1 MAVTTVEEPMLS
13 RLDRLDIIVRH
24 LEELKVGHS
33 NRTPK
38 SSSCPSTPSSKS
50 EGQASSF
57 DFSPRSL
64 EKHCRPIDDVIAETE
79 TKGTLIERLLDVEHR
94 VAKLCMQLEEEMEA
108 QRRRVEEEEEK
119 KKVSKKKN
127 RGLKKLVKSCVTG
140 NT

>member
-1 MAVTTVEEPMLS
+1 MAATTVEEPMLS

-24 LEELKVGHS
+24 LEELKVGNS

-64 EKHCRPIDDVIAETE
+64 EKHCRPIDDVVAETE
-79 TKGTLIERLLDVEHR
+79 TKGTLIERLLNVEHR
-94 VAKLCMQLEEEMEA
+94 VAKLEEEMEA

-119 KKVSKKKN
+119 KRVSKKKN
-127 RGLKKLVKSCVTG
+127 RGLKQLVKSCVTG
-140 NT
+140 NTSI

>member
-1 MAVTTVEEPMLS
+1 MAVATVEEPMLS

-24 LEELKVGHS
+24 LEELKVGNS

-57 DFSPRSL
+57 DSSPRSL

-79 TKGTLIERLLDVEHR
+79 TKGTLIERLVHVEDR
-94 VAKLCMQLEEEMEA
+94 VAKV
-108 QRRRVEEEEEK
+108 RRNCHRFF
-119 KKVSKKKN
+119 
-127 RGLKKLVKSCVTG
+127 
-140 NT
+140 